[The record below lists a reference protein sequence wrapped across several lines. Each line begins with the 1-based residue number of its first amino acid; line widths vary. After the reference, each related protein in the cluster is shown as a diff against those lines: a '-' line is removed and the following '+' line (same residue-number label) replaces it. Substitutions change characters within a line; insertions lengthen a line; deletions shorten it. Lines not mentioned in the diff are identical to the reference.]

1 MDNLKNITKEVSSTS
16 LDIKNE
22 NKKMSL
28 EEIINFFTDHN
39 EINSQQLVAGRI
51 YQKNKKLKFLETFFK
66 LVEEEISKIET
77 KNNKDLD
84 NSFFN
89 LNKKILSN
97 NIYNIKEIINIYGI
111 DENRLITF
119 LLGTV
124 IQSLYDK
131 KD

>member
-22 NKKMSL
+22 NRKMSL

>member
-1 MDNLKNITKEVSSTS
+1 MDNLENITTEVSSSS
-16 LDIKNE
+16 LDTKKE
-22 NKKMSL
+22 NKKISL

>member
-1 MDNLKNITKEVSSTS
+1 MDNLKNITSEVSSTS
-16 LDIKNE
+16 LDIKKE
-22 NKKMSL
+22 NKEISL
-28 EEIINFFTDHN
+28 DEIIKFFTDDN